1 VSRRAATR
9 KSGSERLKT
18 LPWVAV
24 AQAGMVVARHWRALS
39 AGDRAR
45 LAQLARKSGGRT
57 GSLSR
62 KERLELRK
70 LVGRLDLKGMA
81 RELLPLTRR
90 RRGRRRCS
98 RACK

>member
-1 VSRRAATR
+1 VPARV
-9 KSGSERLKT
+9 KGV
-18 LPWVAV
+18 PWVAV
-24 AQAGMVVARHWRALS
+24 AQAGMVISRHWRALS
-39 AGDRAR
+39 ASDRAR

-62 KERLELRK
+62 RERLELRK
-70 LVGRLDLKGMA
+70 LVGRLDLKGMG